1 MARDIFQSL
10 SPGRSYNQRYFPV
23 APLVLPSCFTTT
35 VNENVPR
42 SKAGIAADGDL
53 FADVGDPPVEPGL
66 LLGEDAANERL
77 ALRFPHLHRLVG
89 DHQYEVV
96 GHHVDER
103 IAVESVLAGLQTFP
117 DCVQGLN
124 IFLARWRRLM
134 THTQQVARRI
144 DNRELVHPPRLV
156 DGSREPGNATQR
168 QLQRRELSVELAGIG
183 HTPITRRLVRPGAR
197 LLSRKKCITRLPRET
212 IS

>member
-10 SPGRSYNQRYFPV
+10 SPGLSYQPRNIPV
-23 APLVLPSCFTTT
+23 APPVLPSCFTTM
-35 VNENVPR
+35 VNEKVPR

-96 GHHVDER
+96 GHAVDER
-103 IAVESVLAGLQTFP
+103 IAVESVLAGLQTCP
-117 DCVQGLN
+117 DRVEGLN
-124 IFLARWRRLM
+124 IILVRRRRL
-134 THTQQVARRI
+134 
-144 DNRELVHPPRLV
+144 
-156 DGSREPGNATQR
+156 
-168 QLQRRELSVELAGIG
+168 
-183 HTPITRRLVRPGAR
+183 
-197 LLSRKKCITRLPRET
+197 
-212 IS
+212 